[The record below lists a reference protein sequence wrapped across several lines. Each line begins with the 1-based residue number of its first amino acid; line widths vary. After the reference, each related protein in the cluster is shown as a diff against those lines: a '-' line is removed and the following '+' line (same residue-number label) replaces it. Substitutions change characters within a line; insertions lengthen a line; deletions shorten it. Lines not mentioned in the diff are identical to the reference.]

1 MLPKQSLQIAV
12 QEHENCLTVLRFTL
26 YPMSFYQQ
34 TSPGQQDTT
43 HERAAWVRERL
54 AARNALDEAEDQIA
68 QLKAEVEAMHREAAG
83 GPRGLANGDVV
94 DMQTH
99 KVCCCIIVQGCNFIL
114 FWEIQN
120 QFQLTL
126 LIT

>member
-1 MLPKQSLQIAV
+1 
-12 QEHENCLTVLRFTL
+12 
-26 YPMSFYQQ
+26 MSFYQQ
-34 TSPGQQDTT
+34 TSPGQQDSTQ
-43 HERAAWVRERL
+43 ERAAWVRERL

-99 KVCCCIIVQGCNFIL
+99 KVYYCTIVQRCSRFPVQ
-114 FWEIQN
+114 EN
-120 QFQLTL
+120 QK
-126 LIT
+126 